1 MKQTLLT
8 ITTLI
13 LTCFISHAQAN
24 SVPPLINYQ
33 GMLTDANGTG
43 LAGVKKLEF
52 NLYDSAT
59 SGNKVWGPQIFSN
72 VPLMNGMFNV
82 ILGTTDTE
90 GRSVADAFGSGERY
104 LGIRVGDG
112 QEISPRQQILS
123 APFAIHAAKS
133 EHAAQADRASQA
145 DIADTVKGLPP
156 ADYDSGWFDVAA
168 GNTYKKEIG
177 FADLPK
183 LTTAYY
189 KRSNGQ
195 VFAWGLNQFDN
206 SYSGGGIGATGIAL
220 DFDENGLL
228 YVRTPSGNRW
238 DSILHLFSYRNRTND
253 GDENIYI
260 DQNVQFRIWLWK

>member
-112 QEISPRQQILS
+112 QEIAPRQQILS
-123 APFAIHAAKS
+123 APFAI
-133 EHAAQADRASQA
+133 QAVKAEYASQASQAENASQA
-145 DIADTVKGLPP
+145 DVAETVRGSHLYVDPDNGNVGIGTTEPEAELDVNGSLKSDCRICIGWAD
-156 ADYDSGWFDVAA
+156 DSGGSPQSEVCVPMIPNSESPLLGFNGDV
-168 GNTYKKEIG
+168 
-177 FADLPK
+177 
-183 LTTAYY
+183 
-189 KRSNGQ
+189 NG
-195 VFAWGLNQFDN
+195 D
-206 SYSGGGIGATGIAL
+206 
-220 DFDENGLL
+220 D
-228 YVRTPSGNRW
+228 
-238 DSILHLFSYRNRTND
+238 
-253 GDENIYI
+253 
-260 DQNVQFRIWLWK
+260 RIWLFFRCP